1 MDEEK
6 KATPSEVSDE
16 LRLLGKRLRE
26 AFDAARESRQAQ
38 EFREELNRG
47 LGELREEIDEVSKS
61 EEVQRFQESARAA
74 VQDVGKGDVG
84 QQIRRG
90 LLTAL
95 KEINVRLERV
105 VQEAET
111 GTPAED
117 TPPEEPSA

>member
-1 MDEEK
+1 MDEEQ
-6 KATPSEVSDE
+6 KATPSEIGDE

-26 AFDAARESRQAQ
+26 AFDAARESRQTQ
-38 EFREELNRG
+38 EFREELDRG
-47 LGELREEIDEVSKS
+47 LNELREEIDEVSKS

-74 VQDVGKGDVG
+74 VEDVSKGDVG

-95 KEINVRLERV
+95 KELNTRIERV

-111 GTPAED
+111 GEPAED
-117 TPPEEPSA
+117 TPPEEPAA